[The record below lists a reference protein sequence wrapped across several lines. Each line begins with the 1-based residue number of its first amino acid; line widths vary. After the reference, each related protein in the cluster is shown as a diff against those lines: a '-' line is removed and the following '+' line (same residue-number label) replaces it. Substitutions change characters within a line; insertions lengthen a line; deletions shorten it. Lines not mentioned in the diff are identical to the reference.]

1 MASLESLDVTRDM
14 GENVKVIQKA
24 ISDLG
29 FRRDSSGGVK
39 IDDPSKAK
47 VVLEK
52 IDQKIDEVEDYFW
65 RPLDSPE
72 VYSDLRDLA
81 STISDNARRTKY
93 QKKIDRIKA
102 NDLEFKGRIESFYGN
117 QAEAYKY
124 YEKAVALS
132 PDHPL
137 AGPGLEK
144 TTKAIEKAKKDM
156 GKLEDAVTVK
166 AQDGSV
172 WYKYAVC
179 HLTLGN
185 LEDASEA
192 FDKAIKYSPDNPD
205 AHAKKGTTLE
215 SMKRYEEARPFF
227 ERALELKPSSMIA
240 KRGLNYIS
248 YFTEG
253 GDIPE

>member
-1 MASLESLDVTRDM
+1 MASLENLDVTVDM
-14 GENVKVIQKA
+14 GENVRVIQKA

-29 FRRDSSGGVK
+29 FRRDAAGNVQ
-39 IDDPSKAK
+39 IDDSSRAK
-47 VVLEK
+47 GVLEN
-52 IDQKIDEVEDYFW
+52 IDQKIDEAEDYFW

-81 STISDNARRTKY
+81 STVGDSARKNKY

-117 QAEAYKY
+117 QAEAFKF
-124 YEKAVALS
+124 YEQAVALT

-137 AGPGLEK
+137 AGPGKEK
-144 TTKAIEKAKKDM
+144 TAKSLEKAKKDVE
-156 GKLEDAVTVK
+156 KLESSITAK
-166 AQDGSV
+166 AEDGGF
-172 WYKYAVC
+172 WYKYALC

-185 LEDASEA
+185 LEDASGY
-192 FDKAIKYSPDNPD
+192 FDKAIKFSPDNPD
-205 AHAKKGTTLE
+205 AYAKKGTTLE
-215 SMKRYEEARPFF
+215 SMKRYEDARPFF
-227 ERALELKPSSMIA
+227 EKALELKPSSMIA

-253 GDIPE
+253 GELPE

>member
-1 MASLESLDVTRDM
+1 MTSLENLDVTVDM
-14 GENVKVIQKA
+14 GENVKVILKA

-29 FRRDSSGGVK
+29 FRRDSAGNVQV
-39 IDDPSKAK
+39 DDPSRARG
-47 VVLEK
+47 VLEK

-81 STISDNARRTKY
+81 ITIGDSAREGKY

-117 QAEAYKY
+117 QAEAYGY
-124 YEKAVALS
+124 YEQALALA

-137 AGPGLEK
+137 AGPGKEK
-144 TTKAIEKAKKDM
+144 TVKSLEKAKKDM
-156 GKLEDAVTVK
+156 EKLEKSVSVK
-166 AQDGSV
+166 AEDGSF
-172 WYKYAVC
+172 WFKYAVC

-185 LEDASEA
+185 LENACES
-192 FDKAIKYSPDNPD
+192 FDKAIEFSPDNPD
-205 AHAKKGTTLE
+205 AYAKKGTTLE

-227 ERALELKPSSMIA
+227 EKALELKPSSMIA
-240 KRGLNYIS
+240 KRGLNYIT
-248 YFTEG
+248 YFTQG
-253 GDIPE
+253 GEIPE

>member
-1 MASLESLDVTRDM
+1 MASLESLDVTVDM
-14 GENVKVIQKA
+14 GENVRVIQKA
-24 ISDLG
+24 ITELG
-29 FRRDSSGGVK
+29 FRRDSSGGVQV
-39 IDDPSKAK
+39 DNPSKAK
-47 VVLEK
+47 YVLEK

-81 STISDNARRTKY
+81 TTVSDSARHSKY

-117 QAEAYKY
+117 QAEANQY
-124 YEKAVALS
+124 YEQAVALS

-137 AGPGLEK
+137 AGPGKEK
-144 TTKAIEKAKKDM
+144 TAKSLEKAKKDM
-156 GKLEDAVTVK
+156 ERLEKSIDAK
-166 AQDGSV
+166 AEDGGF
-172 WYKYAVC
+172 WYKYAMC
-179 HLTLGN
+179 HLTLGK
-185 LEDASEA
+185 LEEASGY

-205 AHAKKGTTLE
+205 AYAKKGTTLE
-215 SMKRYEEARPFF
+215 SMKKYEDARPFF
-227 ERALELKPSSMIA
+227 EKALELKPSSMIA

-253 GDIPE
+253 GAVPE

>member
-1 MASLESLDVTRDM
+1 MASLENLDVTRDM
-14 GENVKVIQKA
+14 GENVRVIQKA

-29 FRRDSSGGVK
+29 FHRDSSGSVK

-47 VVLEK
+47 SVLEK

-81 STISDNARRTKY
+81 STISDNARQTKY

-124 YEKAVALS
+124 YEKAVALA

-144 TTKAIEKAKKDM
+144 TTKAIEKAKKDI

-166 AQDGSV
+166 AQDGST

-179 HLTLGN
+179 NLTLGN
-185 LEDASEA
+185 LDDASEA

-205 AHAKKGTTLE
+205 AYAKKGTTLE
-215 SMKRYEEARPFF
+215 SMKRYKEARPFF
-227 ERALELKPSSMIA
+227 EKALELKPSSMIA
-240 KRGLNYIS
+240 KRGLNYII

-253 GDIPE
+253 GEVPE